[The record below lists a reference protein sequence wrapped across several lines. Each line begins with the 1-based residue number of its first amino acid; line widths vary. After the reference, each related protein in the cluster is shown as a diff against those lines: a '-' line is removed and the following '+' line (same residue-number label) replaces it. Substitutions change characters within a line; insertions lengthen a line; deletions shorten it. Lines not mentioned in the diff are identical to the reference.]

1 MKARNVAWVI
11 FLSSGIVLGLDLLT
25 NAIDTKKYAWDFL
38 YYIAMAKD
46 GFNAQPLAS
55 PFAYRYLTPLIVNGI
70 SRISSV
76 SIENGFLVIA
86 YLGAI
91 AQLTG
96 IFFFTNWLTKSRKGA
111 YLAMLVTTLSLFN
124 VKFLLFDIYRP
135 DHLAYALILL
145 QTYFAFEKK
154 FLPLL
159 IITIIASQIREFNII
174 PLVAYL
180 VASWYSQEHTNVIKH
195 TTFSALF
202 LLPAII
208 LPRLLI
214 PVTENYQIIGLSQNS
229 ILTVLLLSLV
239 PAVDINFIF
248 SLLAYL
254 LPLLFITNIKTIKA
268 ILAGLPDDQRRY
280 LYVYTIL
287 VLILSFFGGTD
298 FFRFTTFLFLPQIIL
313 IGLIA
318 PQRSNFQ
325 IGSMLAVTFIFNRI
339 WLPFP
344 IWDKDQYLDF
354 YGGFSLRL
362 NWSTLYRS
370 LECIAF
376 IAFGFLL
383 RKNWRK
389 TANEGSASF
398 HGSKH
403 GA

>member
-1 MKARNVAWVI
+1 
-11 FLSSGIVLGLDLLT
+11 LDLLT

-46 GFNAQPLAS
+46 GFKAQPLAS

-70 SRISSV
+70 ARISSL
-76 SIENGFLVIA
+76 SIETGFLVIA
-86 YLGAI
+86 YFGAI
-91 AQLTG
+91 TQLAG
-96 IFFFTNWLTKSRKGA
+96 ILFFTNWLTRSRKGA
-111 YLAMLVTTLSLFN
+111 YLAMLVTALSLFN

-135 DHLAYALILL
+135 DHLAYTLILL

-159 IITIIASQIREFNII
+159 ITTLIASQIREFNII

-180 VASWYSQEHTNVIKH
+180 VASWRSQEHVNVMKH
-195 TTFSALF
+195 TIFSAIF

-214 PVTENYQIIGLSQNS
+214 PVTENYQIIGLSLDG
-229 ILTVLLLSLV
+229 ILTALLLPLV
-239 PAVDINFIF
+239 PTIDINFIF
-248 SLLAYL
+248 SILAYL
-254 LPLLFITNIKTIKA
+254 LPLLFITDIKTIKA
-268 ILAGLPDDQRRY
+268 ALSNLPDHQRHY
-280 LYVYTIL
+280 LYAYTLL

-298 FFRFTTFLFLPQIIL
+298 FFRFTTFLFLPQVIL

-318 PQRSNFQ
+318 PQKSNVQ
-325 IGSMLAVTFIFNRI
+325 IGAMLAVTFIFNRI

-362 NWSTLYRS
+362 NWSTLYRI
-370 LECIAF
+370 LECIGF
-376 IAFGFLL
+376 ILLGVLL
-383 RKNWRK
+383 RKQNRSLYFL
-389 TANEGSASF
+389 ERQ
-398 HGSKH
+398 
-403 GA
+403 